1 MNESLDKEIGESQSP
16 SGTKRQKAAKTFNP
30 RDNRTKQARAR
41 PAFRRRHMSIH
52 PNTFISPREL
62 ADALGLTKPTIIH
75 WLNKGWVQHTVL
87 PNGRR
92 IIPATELERLLSKAV
107 QTQDTATTGEAQ

>member
-1 MNESLDKEIGESQSP
+1 MTPIKEMTGSN
-16 SGTKRQKAAKTFNP
+16 K
-30 RDNRTKQARAR
+30 
-41 PAFRRRHMSIH
+41 
-52 PNTFISPREL
+52 TFISPREL

-75 WLNKGWVQHTVL
+75 WLNRGWVQHTVL

-107 QTQDTATTGEAQ
+107 QTQDTATTGETQ